1 MSYMSF
7 CNFNSKSDGRR
18 YDFFHLNTGQYSSS
32 LSTLES
38 RAKTPL
44 SDSFGVSS
52 TPKRSLGNPLRTCR
66 QYFASPVLEKS
77 RLFLLRRNFPP

>member
-7 CNFNSKSDGRR
+7 CNFNSKSEGRR

-44 SDSFGVSS
+44 SDSFECFFDPPTKSWQ
-52 TPKRSLGNPLRTCR
+52 PLA
-66 QYFASPVLEKS
+66 YFSAILYEPCS
-77 RLFLLRRNFPP
+77 